1 MAKLLD
7 CRQEILDSNPY
18 HQIIELSLPPTKWVN
33 INNNTVNEV
42 LEELHTQQ
50 GKHIITRNDVRKAKG
65 KHQIVMA
72 LMWAFADNPNLA
84 IIRPVLNHLDEIVNI
99 LDINGC
105 KNLPQSEY
113 KKLYLALNA
122 IEHIGMTTASVL
134 FFFSQLKSEGNHSVA
149 VTGQIRPHFS
159 DFEELACL
167 VAGTD
172 YFTIIEKINNVAR
185 KIDVST
191 EQLEYFLYR
200 INKGEITIN

>member
-1 MAKLLD
+1 MAKLID
-7 CRQEILDSNPY
+7 YRQEIMDSNPY
-18 HQIIELSLPPTKWVN
+18 HQVIELSMPPTKWEKL
-33 INNNTVNEV
+33 NNSIVNEI

-65 KHQIVMA
+65 THQIVMA

-84 IIRPVLNHLDEIVNI
+84 NIRPVLNHLDEIVNI

-134 FFFSQLKSEGNHSVA
+134 FYFSQLKSEGNHSVA

-185 KIDVST
+185 EIDVST

>member
-42 LEELHTQQ
+42 LEELHIQQ
-50 GKHIITRNDVRKAKG
+50 GKYIISRNDVRNVIG

-84 IIRPVLNHLDEIVNI
+84 NILPVLNHLNDIVKI
-99 LDINGC
+99 LDIKGC
-105 KNLPQSEY
+105 KDLPKSEY
-113 KKLYLALNA
+113 EDLYNALVS
-122 IEHIGMTTASVL
+122 IKHIKMTTASVL
-134 FFFSQLKSEGNHSVA
+134 FFFSQLKCEGNHSVA
-149 VTGQIRPHFS
+149 VTGQIKPHFS
-159 DFEELACL
+159 NFEELACL

-172 YFTIIEKINNVAR
+172 YFTIIEKINNVA
-185 KIDVST
+185 KEIDVST

>member
-84 IIRPVLNHLDEIVNI
+84 NILPVLNHLNDIVKI
-99 LDINGC
+99 LDIKGC
-105 KNLPQSEY
+105 KDLPKSEY
-113 KKLYLALNA
+113 EDLYNALVS
-122 IEHIGMTTASVL
+122 IKHIKMTTASVL
-134 FFFSQLKSEGNHSVA
+134 FFFSQLKCEGNHSVA
-149 VTGQIRPHFS
+149 VTGQIKPHFS
-159 DFEELACL
+159 NFEELACL

-172 YFTIIEKINNVAR
+172 YFTIIEKINNVA
-185 KIDVST
+185 KEIDVST

>member
-1 MAKLLD
+1 MAKLID
-7 CRQEILDSNPY
+7 YRQEIMDSNPY
-18 HQIIELSLPPTKWVN
+18 HQVIELSLPPTRWVN
-33 INNNTVNEV
+33 LNNNTVNEV
-42 LEELHTQQ
+42 LKELHIQQ
-50 GKHIITRNDVRKAKG
+50 GKYIITRNDVRNVIG

-72 LMWAFADNPNLA
+72 LMWAFADNPHLTN
-84 IIRPVLNHLDEIVNI
+84 IRPVLNHLDEIVNI
-99 LDINGC
+99 LDIDGC
-105 KNLPQSEY
+105 KNLPKSEY
-113 KKLYLALNA
+113 EKLYLALDT

-185 KIDVST
+185 EIDVSA

>member
-1 MAKLLD
+1 MAKLID
-7 CRQEILDSNPY
+7 YRQEIMDSNPY

-33 INNNTVNEV
+33 LNNNTVNEV
-42 LEELHTQQ
+42 LEALHIQQ
-50 GKHIITRNDVRKAKG
+50 GKHIITRNDVRNAKG

-84 IIRPVLNHLDEIVNI
+84 NIRPVLVHLDEIVNI

-105 KNLPQSEY
+105 KNLSISEY
-113 KKLYLALNA
+113 EKLYLALVT

-134 FFFSQLKSEGNHSVA
+134 FFFSQLKCGGNYSVA
-149 VTGQIRPHFS
+149 VTGQIWSHFS

-185 KIDVST
+185 EIDVCT